1 MNKKE
6 EKYYLKLRKNIADW
20 LEKKTNV
27 NHRFR
32 EYIMLVP
39 DMFYL
44 LAKLVQDTEVPQ
56 GKKVKLISAIAYFI
70 SPIDFLPEAF
80 LGPVGYMDDLA
91 IAAYV
96 LNDMLNTVDLQI
108 IRRHWAGDTDILIIV
123 KNILINAD
131 NLMGKGIWDKL
142 KRKFK

>member
-44 LAKLVQDTEVPQ
+44 LAKLVQDPEVPQ

-96 LNDMLNTVDLQI
+96 LNDMLNTVDPQI